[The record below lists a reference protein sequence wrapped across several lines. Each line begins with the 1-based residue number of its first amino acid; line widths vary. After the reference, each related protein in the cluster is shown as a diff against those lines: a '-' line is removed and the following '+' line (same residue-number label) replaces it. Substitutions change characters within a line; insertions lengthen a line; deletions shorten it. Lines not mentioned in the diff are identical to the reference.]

1 MIYEL
6 REYVAHPHAVH
17 QVHDRF
23 ATATLPLFERH
34 GLTVT
39 GFWVDQNHPHRIL
52 YLLEFPD
59 ADARSRA
66 WQQFQDDPEWKQVKA
81 ASESSGPI
89 VAEMTSRTLQAVDYW
104 PSADS
109 AGAGAEGASR

>member
-6 REYVAHPHAVH
+6 REYVSHAHAVD

-34 GLTVT
+34 GLTVA
-39 GFWVDQNHPHRIL
+39 GFWVDDSDPHRIL

-59 ADARSRA
+59 ADAKARA
-66 WQQFQDDPEWKQVKA
+66 WQSFQDDPEWKRAKVE
-81 ASESSGPI
+81 SEASGPI
-89 VAEMTSRTLQAVDYW
+89 VAEMTSRTLRPVGYW
-104 PSADS
+104 PSARGTDS
-109 AGAGAEGASR
+109 FEGGHGR